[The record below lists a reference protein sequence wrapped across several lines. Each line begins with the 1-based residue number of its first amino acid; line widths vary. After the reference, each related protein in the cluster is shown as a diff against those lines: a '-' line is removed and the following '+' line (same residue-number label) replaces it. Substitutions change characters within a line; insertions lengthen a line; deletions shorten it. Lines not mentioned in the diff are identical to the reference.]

1 MLEQLLTLDQ
11 VAEYLNV
18 DKFTIYRLLAQK
30 MLPAFKVGGQ
40 WRFKRNVL
48 DAWLENK
55 SNIQRNVQKS
65 FKSAAQ
71 TEDESFKTDQVKIK
85 KALIV
90 EDHPDMLEV
99 LTLQM
104 EILGFAVIVA
114 KNGKEGVEKAI
125 TEKPDLILM
134 DIMMPGMDGREATR
148 IIRSNADTHDI
159 PILAATALFLVSDLE
174 SCIEAGCN
182 DFLVKPIT
190 KQQLQRKIQTFIP
203 TINSTTQ

>member
-18 DKFTIYRLLAQK
+18 DNITVYRLIAQK
-30 MLPAFKVGGQ
+30 QLPAFKVGGQ
-40 WRFKRNVL
+40 WRFKRNVI
-48 DAWLENK
+48 DAWLIKN

-65 FKSAAQ
+65 KSFKSAVQ

-85 KALIV
+85 KALVV
-90 EDHPDMLEV
+90 EDHPDMLEI

-104 EILGFAVIVA
+104 EILGFAVITA

-125 TEKPDLILM
+125 TGKPDLILM
-134 DIMMPGMDGREATR
+134 DIMMPVMDGQEATR
-148 IIRSNADTHDI
+148 IIRSNAETHDI
-159 PILAATALFLVSDLE
+159 PILAVTALFLVSDLG

-203 TINSTTQ
+203 TI